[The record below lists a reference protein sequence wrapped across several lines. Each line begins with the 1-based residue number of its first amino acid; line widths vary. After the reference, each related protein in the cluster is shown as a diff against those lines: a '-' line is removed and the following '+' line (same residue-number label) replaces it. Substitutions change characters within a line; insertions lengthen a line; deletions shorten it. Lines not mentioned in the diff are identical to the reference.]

1 MKIFWW
7 LKMLAYICTQITTT
21 KKLNTMTTTVK
32 TNEVLKLEKQ
42 IFILNDRINN
52 TSDIISI
59 NIWTAKLNFIIGK
72 LNNLS

>member
-1 MKIFWW
+1 
-7 LKMLAYICTQITTT
+7 MLAYICTQITTT
-21 KKLNTMTTTVK
+21 KKLKTMTTTVK

-59 NIWTAKLNFIIGK
+59 NIWTSKLNFIIGK

>member
-1 MKIFWW
+1 
-7 LKMLAYICTQITTT
+7 MLDYICTQITTT

>member
-1 MKIFWW
+1 
-7 LKMLAYICTQITTT
+7 MLAYICTQITTT